1 MKYTIIA
8 GALLAPLMSAAA
20 LTNPEKQHQ
29 AGAAAWADSV
39 YNTLSERERVAQLV
53 FGTVNPTEG
62 DASKA
67 VVRRFVKNDDCGGL
81 LFSGGTYAQYVSMI
95 DYAQSIATVPL
106 LITFDGEWGLNMR
119 IKEAPQ
125 YPKNMALGAITDYKL
140 IYEYGKE
147 MARECRLL
155 GVNVNFAPDADVNS
169 NPANPVIGQ
178 RSFGEDPERVAKAST
193 AYSLGLEDGGVQA
206 VAKHFPGHGDTDV
219 DSHKALP
226 TVGHSR
232 AALDSTDLVPF
243 RDFIAAGCS
252 GIMVGHIAV
261 PALDASGTPASLSK
275 AISTTFLRDE
285 LGFEGIV
292 YTDALAMRGAVDPR
306 VATWVWPHSTPA
318 PTCFSIPHS
327 RPRLSTP

>member
-1 MKYTIIA
+1 
-8 GALLAPLMSAAA
+8 
-20 LTNPEKQHQ
+20 
-29 AGAAAWADSV
+29 
-39 YNTLSERERVAQLV
+39 V

-169 NPANPVIGQ
+169 NPANPVI
-178 RSFGEDPERVAKAST
+178 
-193 AYSLGLEDGGVQA
+193 
-206 VAKHFPGHGDTDV
+206 
-219 DSHKALP
+219 
-226 TVGHSR
+226 
-232 AALDSTDLVPF
+232 
-243 RDFIAAGCS
+243 
-252 GIMVGHIAV
+252 
-261 PALDASGTPASLSK
+261 
-275 AISTTFLRDE
+275 
-285 LGFEGIV
+285 
-292 YTDALAMRGAVDPR
+292 
-306 VATWVWPHSTPA
+306 
-318 PTCFSIPHS
+318 
-327 RPRLSTP
+327 